1 MTEAVASALWVPGQE
16 GLLAAYRDRYFA
28 EALPLLDGRDIR
40 SMRRLARALYPV
52 TLAEPATLAATAAA
66 AAAEVG
72 TDPVGTVQPGAGR
85 DGLSPGL
92 RLVLREQ
99 EAIMTA
105 ALAARS
111 QPRRWP

>member
-1 MTEAVASALWVPGQE
+1 VTEAAASAMWVPGQE

-28 EALPLLDGRDIR
+28 EALPVLDGLGIR

-66 AAAEVG
+66 AAEAG
-72 TDPVGTVQPGAGR
+72 TDLVGTVQPGAGR
-85 DGLSPGL
+85 DGLGPGL

-99 EAIMTA
+99 EAIMTS